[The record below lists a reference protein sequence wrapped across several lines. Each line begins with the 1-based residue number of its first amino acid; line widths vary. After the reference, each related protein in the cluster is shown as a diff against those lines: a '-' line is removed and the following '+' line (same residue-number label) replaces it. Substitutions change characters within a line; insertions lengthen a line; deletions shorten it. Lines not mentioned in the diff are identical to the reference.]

1 MRTALRTAVAV
12 ALVAGV
18 AITTPALTAGAAF
31 AVDGPVA
38 AQQAGTSRGTSAGTS
53 DAKSAGKSDAK
64 SDTKPAAKPGAP
76 APTATATVAAPPVS
90 APATTA
96 PATSAPATLAPATS
110 APATS
115 ATAAAPS
122 AGSAKGTLVR
132 TQTLITGTV
141 AKIYKV
147 NALHYRAEL
156 FRQGHPVGVL
166 DANTRSVAGQDN
178 GEFLVLNPD
187 GTSHNWIGNTAPG
200 VPGIYRLADGTVVE
214 LGKKNGVFGLQLI
227 DPATDKG
234 SGYIYVH
241 GGSKVYFFGKAVVV
255 LDEGGSFSAYVPGS
269 SKQAAPQPYGMGG
282 NGQGEPAPVDKDTL
296 GACTIASTVSI
307 GAGAK
312 AKLIMSPQGPK
323 AKLTTADANGA
334 DKVFA
339 TLDRKHP
346 ALPKSA
352 GIVARIVDANS
363 TAPSLYTKVE
373 GGTAKGATHAFPKL
387 PKGCKLAPVKGAV
400 TNGTGK
406 AGGTGA
412 TVHAGQT
419 SVIPRGGV
427 AAGAE
432 LGTEA
437 AGGEGGSTA
446 LIAVGA
452 GAASATAVGL
462 GFVALR
468 RRSAARV

>member
-31 AVDGPVA
+31 AVDGPAA
-38 AQQAGTSRGTSAGTS
+38 AQQAAQSAGKPAGTSAGTS
-53 DAKSAGKSDAK
+53 DAKTAGT
-64 SDTKPAAKPGAP
+64 SDTKPAATATAKPGAP

-96 PATSAPATLAPATS
+96 PATSAPATSTPATS
-110 APATS
+110 APA
-115 ATAAAPS
+115 AVPS
-122 AGSAKGTLVR
+122 AGSSKGTLVR

-234 SGYIYVH
+234 RGYIYVH

-269 SKQAAPQPYGMGG
+269 SKQAAPQPYGMGS

-323 AKLTTADANGA
+323 AKLTTTDANGA

-387 PKGCKLAPVKGAV
+387 PKGCKLAPVKAAA

>member
-18 AITTPALTAGAAF
+18 AITTPALTAGAAL
-31 AVDGPVA
+31 AADGPVA
-38 AQQAGTSRGTSAGTS
+38 AKQAVP
-53 DAKSAGKSDAK
+53 SAGKPAAEA
-64 SDTKPAAKPGAP
+64 TAKPAP
-76 APTATATVAAPPVS
+76 TATVAAPFVS
-90 APATTA
+90 APATTAPATTAPATTAPATTAPATTAPATTA
-96 PATSAPATLAPATS
+96 PATSAPATS
-110 APATS
+110 APA
-115 ATAAAPS
+115 AVPS

-166 DANTRSVAGQDN
+166 QANTRSTAGQDN

-187 GTSHNWIGNTAPG
+187 GTIHNWIGNIAPG
-200 VPGIYRLADGTVVE
+200 VPGIYRLADGTVVQ
-214 LGKKNGVFGLQLI
+214 LGKQNGVFGLQLI
-227 DPATDKG
+227 DTATDKG
-234 SGYIYVH
+234 GGYVYVH
-241 GGSKVYFFGKAVVV
+241 AGTKVYFFGKAVVV
-255 LDEGGSFSAYVPGS
+255 LHEGGSFSAYVPGS
-269 SKQAAPQPYGMGG
+269 SKQAAPQPYGMGS

-296 GACTIASTVSI
+296 GACTIGTTVSI
-307 GAGAK
+307 GAGTK

-352 GIVARIVDANS
+352 GIVARIVGANS
-363 TAPSLYTKVE
+363 TAPSLHTKVE

-387 PKGCKLAPVKGAV
+387 PKGCKLAPVKGVLTNA
-400 TNGTGK
+400 TGTAGFTGGNGT
-406 AGGTGA
+406 

-432 LGTEA
+432 LGTET
-437 AGGEGGSTA
+437 GTEGGSTV

-468 RRSAARV
+468 RRAARV